1 MQWTVL
7 NDSEA
12 VAKKA
17 CEKIKAAAEKAI
29 QQRGVFRIVMA
40 GGSTPEKTYRL
51 LAESNCDWQHW
62 QIFFGDERCLP
73 ADHPERNSVM
83 VQQVLISKIA
93 IPEEQ
98 VFAIPAEQGP
108 IQAAEDYDRTL
119 KKVLPFDLVLLG
131 MGEDGH
137 TASLFPGHK
146 HPADKW
152 VKPVFN
158 APKPPSER
166 VSLTALALAQ
176 SRQLL
181 FLVTGEGKSQ
191 AVKQWREGADL
202 PVSHITSLGEV
213 EILIDQAAYE
223 SECLPWQ

>member
-1 MQWTVL
+1 MHWTVL
-7 NDSEA
+7 SDPEA
-12 VAKKA
+12 VAARA

-40 GGSTPEKTYRL
+40 GGSTPERTYRL
-51 LAESNCDWQHW
+51 LAKNNCDWQHW

-73 ADHPERNSVM
+73 ADHLERNSVM
-83 VQQVLISKIA
+83 VKQALISQVSIA
-93 IPEEQ
+93 EEQ
-98 VFAIPAEQGP
+98 VYVIPAERGAE
-108 IQAAEDYDRTL
+108 QAAEDYERML

-146 HPADKW
+146 HPDNKW
-152 VKPVFN
+152 VVPVFN
-158 APKPPSER
+158 APKPPPER
-166 VSLTALALAQ
+166 VSLTTQALAQ

-191 AVKQWREGADL
+191 AVKQWRHGVDL
-202 PVSHITSLGEV
+202 PVRHITSLGEA
-213 EILIDQAAYE
+213 EILIDQAAYKD
-223 SECLPWQ
+223 